1 MTALTKIM
9 NNKTRLIIFDIDGV
23 LLDSSHRYRTMQTAN
38 GEKLDLDHWRKNE
51 RYCKKDKPLELAEKY
66 KKLLKQ
72 KNAFVI
78 IATSRIIKSKDYRT
92 IKVKLGLPH
101 AIVSRNN
108 NAQKGGY
115 LKLNGVLSVMDK
127 ANLYNIKKIDIFE
140 DNIEYLKTIADGLKN
155 ALNIQPNAH
164 YVVSNQ
170 GH

>member
-1 MTALTKIM
+1 M
-9 NNKTRLIIFDIDGV
+9 NNKTRLIVFDIDGV
-23 LLDSSHRYRTMQTAN
+23 LLDSSHRYRTIVNEN
-38 GEKLDLDHWRKNE
+38 GQEKIDLNHWRKNE
-51 RYCKKDKPLELAEKY
+51 RHCKKDKPLELAEKY

-78 IATSRIIKSKDYRT
+78 IATSRIIKTKDYRT

-108 NAQKGGY
+108 NAQKGGQ
-115 LKLNGVLSVMDK
+115 LKLNGILSVMDK

-155 ALNIQPNAH
+155 TLNIETNAH
-164 YVVSNQ
+164 YIISNQ

>member
-1 MTALTKIM
+1 MTALIKNM
-9 NNKTRLIIFDIDGV
+9 NNKTRLVIFDIDGV
-23 LLDSSHRYRTMQTAN
+23 LLDSTHRYRTIQTPN
-38 GEKLDLDHWRKNE
+38 GERLDLNHWRKNE
-51 RYCKKDKPLELAEKY
+51 KHCKKDKPLELAEKY
-66 KKLLKQ
+66 KKLLNQ

-78 IATSRIIKSKDYRT
+78 IATSRIIKSKDYRA

-108 NAQKGGY
+108 NAQKGGQ
-115 LKLNGVLSVMDK
+115 LKLNGILSVMDK

-140 DNIEYLKTIADGLKN
+140 DNIDYLKTIADGLKN

-164 YVVSNQ
+164 YVVSDQ